1 MSSDDDVE
9 VRFGATTDALAQG
22 VKQAVATVSSGVS
35 EMTKSLTGLKLAG
48 GGVVGIFAA
57 LAAAIGT
64 GALFKAAIRE
74 TVELGEQVGK
84 LSRQF
89 DMTTGE
95 ASNLAF
101 AIDDAFLSVDEFIG
115 ISNRLTRQLKS
126 NEDGIAALGIKTRDN
141 KGALL
146 GQTEL
151 MMSALNAIR
160 QYKAG
165 TDQLAAA
172 QAAFGRGITEDVLQK
187 LFDTQD
193 AYAVTKGKADEMG
206 RTMGKENVQAALEF
220 KRAQDNLGDSFQGI
234 LIQIGNALI
243 PVFSDW
249 MGVMTDGVK
258 TVIPSVTSAIRV
270 LAVSLLFLTQVTGGV
285 FQVVKA
291 LFVTFGQFLAG
302 AAAAVVGFKEGG
314 LSGAKAAWGAM
325 TEDMKATW
333 EEASNTIEERGKK
346 LQKTMQEVW
355 DGADSSKKDD
365 RGAGRSGNKSF
376 VAPGDAAKQL
386 EAFKR
391 QLELLKLA
399 EGDYHEFSKQ
409 AEVDYWQS
417 KLQIFAKGT
426 KEWEAV
432 QVLYLQARRAAA
444 AEAVAVAR
452 EELQLQ
458 QDAAG
463 QDTSVKLTLAE
474 KWASRMRELYGEDS
488 QQYRAALREKM
499 QAERAFNDQVRQ
511 FADTRARAVL
521 QARQIELDTDRAMI
535 DLRLSMG
542 EITKDRSIE
551 LQRAVVQEKAALDL
565 EDIER
570 RKVLFQDDLVQQE
583 ALAAEKV
590 ALYARMNADLAA
602 LDRDQRYSAFQSWN
616 DIAGQIASTT
626 VDVLNGLLSRTMS
639 WRQAMQTIVANVLTY
654 FTNLGAQKLQQWIVS
669 ELLMTKVTGAATAA
683 RTSLAASGAAAA
695 AGAKVVEADVVITAN
710 AGEAAS
716 GAAASQASIPYIGPA
731 LAAAAAAAIFAMVI
745 AFKGG
750 GGKSLPSAAG
760 GWWEVPGDTLSLI
773 HKKEM
778 ILPAPLA
785 QGVRALI
792 EGGGGTGSL
801 SGAGGVVH
809 MQVVTPDADS
819 FRRSRRQIL
828 REQEAG
834 LSFVNMNR

>member
-1 MSSDDDVE
+1 MSSEDDVE

-22 VKQAVATVSSGVS
+22 VKQAVSTVSSGVA

-48 GGVVGIFAA
+48 GGVVAIFAG
-57 LAAAIGT
+57 LAAALGA
-64 GALFKAAIRE
+64 GALFKSAIRE
-74 TVELGEQVGK
+74 TLELGEQVGK

-146 GQTEL
+146 GQTDL

-160 QYKAG
+160 QYRAG

-193 AYAVTKGKADEMG
+193 AYVATKGKADEMG

-234 LIQIGNALI
+234 LIQVGNALI
-243 PVFSDW
+243 PVFTDW
-249 MGVMTDGVK
+249 MGVLTDGVK
-258 TVIPSVTSAIRV
+258 TVIPAFGAATRA
-270 LAVSLLFLTQVTGGV
+270 LAVSLLFLTQVAGGIFQVFKTVFLNVGQFVAGV
-285 FQVVKA
+285 F
-291 LFVTFGQFLAG
+291 
-302 AAAAVVGFKEGG
+302 AVISGFKENGIG
-314 LSGAKAAWGAM
+314 GAKAAWEAM
-325 TEDMKATW
+325 TEDMKGSW
-333 EEASNTIEERGKK
+333 EEASKTIEERGKK
-346 LQKTMQEVW
+346 LQKTMEEVW
-355 DGADSSKKDD
+355 NGADSSKKDD
-365 RGAGRSGNKSF
+365 RGPNRSGTKSF
-376 VAPGDAAKQL
+376 VPPGEASKQL

-391 QLELLKLA
+391 HLELLKLQ

-409 AEVDYWQS
+409 AEVNYWQS
-417 KLQIFAKGT
+417 KLQVFAKGT

-452 EELQLQ
+452 EELQIE

-463 QDTSVKLTLAE
+463 TDTARKLDLATH
-474 KWASRMRELYGEDS
+474 WADRMRELYTEDS
-488 QQYRAALREKM
+488 QQYRAALREKL
-499 QAERAFNDQVRQ
+499 QAERAFNDQLRQ
-511 FADTRARAVL
+511 FSDIRAKAL
-521 QARQIELDTDRAMI
+521 MTARQTELDTDRAMVE
-535 DLRLSMG
+535 LRLSMG
-542 EITKDRSIE
+542 EITKAQAID
-551 LQRAVVQEKAALDL
+551 LQRALVQEKAALDL
-565 EDIER
+565 QDIER
-570 RKVLFQDDLVQQE
+570 RKVLYKEDLVQQ
-583 ALAAEKV
+583 ANLAAEKV
-590 ALYARMNADLAA
+590 ALYAQLNADMAA
-602 LDRDQRYSAFQSWN
+602 LDRDQRYAAFQSWN

-626 VDVLNGLLSRTMS
+626 VNVLNGLLARTMS

-669 ELLMTKVTGAATAA
+669 ELLMTNVTKTATAA
-683 RTSLAASGAAAA
+683 RTGIAA
-695 AGAKVVEADVVITAN
+695 AGAQTAAAVKMAEADTVITAN

-716 GAAASQASIPYIGPA
+716 GAAASQAAIPIAGPA
-731 LAAAAAAAIFAMVI
+731 LAAAAAAAIFALVI

-750 GGKSLPSAAG
+750 QRSTPSAAG
-760 GWWEVPGDTLSLI
+760 GWWEVPSDTMAMI

-778 ILPAPLA
+778 VMPAHLA
-785 QGVRALI
+785 EGVR
-792 EGGGGTGSL
+792 EMVESGGPA
-801 SGAGGVVH
+801 GAGGQLHIHAMDSEDVRRFLH
-809 MQVVTPDADS
+809 KHADS
-819 FRRSRRQIL
+819 LYDVMRGKL
-828 REQEAG
+828 K
-834 LSFVNMNR
+834 SFPRA